1 MSSKLKVQ
9 AASEIAALIIKAELA
24 QAKTRIRE
32 LIIECDAQAR
42 ALRKR
47 KARAAKPAAAIVV
60 PHATPAPAYN
70 PRRRVQPL
78 SAAQIRAAADRA
90 VARSRRS
97 D

>member
-9 AASEIAALIIKAELA
+9 AASEIAALKAELA

-60 PHATPAPAYN
+60 PHPTPAPAYN

>member
-60 PHATPAPAYN
+60 PHAPPAPTYN